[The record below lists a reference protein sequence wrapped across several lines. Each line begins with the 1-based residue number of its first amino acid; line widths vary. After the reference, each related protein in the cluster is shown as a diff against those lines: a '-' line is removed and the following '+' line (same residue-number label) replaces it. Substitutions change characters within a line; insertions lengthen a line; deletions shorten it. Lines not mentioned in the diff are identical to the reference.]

1 MNQSKAHFFSI
12 SLQAIYWMV
21 FCSIHS
27 YAAVFLSSLG
37 FASTNIGLVIA
48 ISSLISVFAQPIVGS
63 WIDQNNKV
71 RLKKAS
77 VILVAMAFVASVSLI
92 VILSSLSIALLFYML
107 ALIFTITLQ
116 PLFSALILQLKEK
129 QENVSFGV
137 SRAFGSLAFAG
148 ASAFIG
154 STVEKSTASVI
165 PYITSVL
172 LLALFLIVVNFP
184 VLIGSK
190 KSDKDHEQSMTVTD
204 PLDIPEKFVRR
215 VKKQYPTFL
224 WVIFGLSFIF
234 IFHSMANVFLVKIVQ
249 AVGGTQREFGF
260 ALSLMAMVEIP
271 VMMGSGILIRRFG
284 TRKLFTFSMVF
295 YVIRSIALL
304 MAGNIV
310 AIYFAQLLQALS
322 FALYI
327 PISVAYV
334 GEIMAKYDRVK
345 GQTLVVSA
353 TTLGSVTGSLLGGIV
368 IDMFGVPQMLV
379 IGAAST
385 VIGATLVLLGLKKGQ
400 DGTFLS

>member
-1 MNQSKAHFFSI
+1 MKPHFFSI

-37 FASTNIGLVIA
+37 FASTKIGLVIA
-48 ISSLISVFAQPIVGS
+48 ISSLISVFAQPIVGA
-63 WIDQNNKV
+63 WIDQNNAQ

-77 VILVAMAFVASVSLI
+77 VIIVAMALIASVILI
-92 VILSSLSIALLFYML
+92 LVLSNIAVALLFYML

-116 PLFSALILQLKEK
+116 PLFSALILQLKER
-129 QENVSFGV
+129 QESVSFGV

-154 STVEKSTASVI
+154 STVEQSTASVI
-165 PYITSVL
+165 PWITLFL
-172 LLALFLIVVNFP
+172 LLTLFLIVSRFP
-184 VLIGSK
+184 AIKASNISGSPLR
-190 KSDKDHEQSMTVTD
+190 HAQSADD
-204 PLDIPEKFVRR
+204 PLYIPEKFVKR

-224 WVIFGLSFIF
+224 WIIFGLSFIF
-234 IFHSMANVFLVKIVQ
+234 IFHSMANVFLVNIVQ
-249 AVGGTQREFGF
+249 AVGGTQRQFGF

-271 VMMGSGILIRRFG
+271 VMMGSGVLIRRFG
-284 TRKLFTFSMVF
+284 TRKLFMFSMIF

-304 MAGNIV
+304 LADNMM

-353 TTLGSVTGSLLGGIV
+353 TTLGSVTGSLLGGII
-368 IDMFGVPQMLV
+368 IDMFGVSQMLTV
-379 IGAAST
+379 AAAST
-385 VIGATLVLLGLKKGQ
+385 VIGATLVLLGLKK
-400 DGTFLS
+400 LPS

>member
-1 MNQSKAHFFSI
+1 MKPHFFSI

-37 FASTNIGLVIA
+37 FASTKIGLVIA
-48 ISSLISVFAQPIVGS
+48 ISSLISVFAQPIVGA
-63 WIDQNNKV
+63 WIDQNNAQ

-77 VILVAMAFVASVSLI
+77 VIIVAMALIASVILI
-92 VILSSLSIALLFYML
+92 LVLSNIAVALLFYML

-116 PLFSALILQLKEK
+116 PLFSALILQLKER
-129 QENVSFGV
+129 QESVSFGV

-154 STVEKSTASVI
+154 STVEQSTASVI
-165 PYITSVL
+165 PWITLFL
-172 LLALFLIVVNFP
+172 LLTLFLIVSRFP
-184 VLIGSK
+184 AIKASNISGSPLR
-190 KSDKDHEQSMTVTD
+190 HAQSADD
-204 PLDIPEKFVRR
+204 PLYIPEKFVKR

-224 WVIFGLSFIF
+224 WIIFGLSFIF
-234 IFHSMANVFLVKIVQ
+234 IFHSMANVFLVNIVQ
-249 AVGGTQREFGF
+249 AVGGTQRQFGF

-271 VMMGSGILIRRFG
+271 VMMGSGVLIRRFG
-284 TRKLFTFSMVF
+284 TRKLFMFSMIF

-304 MAGNIV
+304 LADNMM

-322 FALYI
+322 FAMYI

-353 TTLGSVTGSLLGGIV
+353 TTLGSVTGSLLGGII
-368 IDMFGVPQMLV
+368 IDMFGVSQMLTV
-379 IGAAST
+379 AAAST
-385 VIGATLVLLGLKKGQ
+385 VIGATLVLLGLKKVP
-400 DGTFLS
+400 S

>member
-12 SLQAIYWMV
+12 SLQAVYWMV

-48 ISSLISVFAQPIVGS
+48 VSSLISVFAQPIVGS
-63 WIDQNNKV
+63 WIDQNNIV

-77 VILVAMAFVASVSLI
+77 VILVAMALVASLMLI
-92 VILSSLSIALLFYML
+92 LILSSISIALIFYML
-107 ALIFTITLQ
+107 ALIFTITLT
-116 PLFSALILQLKEK
+116 PLFSSLILQLKEN

-148 ASAFIG
+148 VSAFIG

-165 PYITSVL
+165 PYITCVL
-172 LLALFLIVVNFP
+172 MLVLFLIVANFP
-184 VLIGSK
+184 ALKSPT
-190 KSDKDHEQSMTVTD
+190 KSDKAHKQNMTATD
-204 PLDIPEKFVRR
+204 QLDIPKKFVER
-215 VKKQYPTFL
+215 VNTQYPTFL
-224 WVIFGLSFIF
+224 WVISGLSFIF
-234 IFHSMANVFLVKIVQ
+234 IFHSLANVFLVKIVE

-271 VMMGSGILIRRFG
+271 VMMGSGKLIRRFG
-284 TRKLFTFSMVF
+284 TRKLFAFSMVF

-304 MAGNIV
+304 MAGNMV
-310 AIYFAQLLQALS
+310 AIYFAQLLQAFS
-322 FALYI
+322 FALFI

-334 GEIMAKYDRVK
+334 GEIMAKYDLVK
-345 GQTLVVSA
+345 GQTFVVSA
-353 TTLGSVTGSLLGGIV
+353 TTLGSVTGSLLGGFV

-385 VIGATLVLLGLKKGQ
+385 VIGATLVLFGLRKSQ
-400 DGTFLS
+400 A

>member
-12 SLQAIYWMV
+12 SLQAVYWMV

-48 ISSLISVFAQPIVGS
+48 VSSLISVFAQPIVGS
-63 WIDQNNKV
+63 WIDQNNIV

-77 VILVAMAFVASVSLI
+77 VILVAMALAASLMLI
-92 VILSSLSIALLFYML
+92 LILSSISIALIFYML
-107 ALIFTITLQ
+107 ALIFTITLT
-116 PLFSALILQLKEK
+116 PLFSSLILQLKEN

-148 ASAFIG
+148 VSAFIG

-165 PYITSVL
+165 PYITCVL
-172 LLALFLIVVNFP
+172 MLVLFLIVANFP
-184 VLIGSK
+184 AL
-190 KSDKDHEQSMTVTD
+190 KSPTKTDKAHKQNMTATD
-204 PLDIPEKFVRR
+204 QLDIPKKFVER
-215 VKKQYPTFL
+215 VNTQYPTFL
-224 WVIFGLSFIF
+224 WVISGLSFIF
-234 IFHSMANVFLVKIVQ
+234 IFHSLANVFLVKIVE

-271 VMMGSGILIRRFG
+271 VMMGSGKLIRRFG
-284 TRKLFTFSMVF
+284 TRKLFAFSMVF

-304 MAGNIV
+304 MAGNMV
-310 AIYFAQLLQALS
+310 AIYFAQLLQAFS
-322 FALYI
+322 FALFI

-334 GEIMAKYDRVK
+334 GEIMAKYDLVK
-345 GQTLVVSA
+345 GQTFVVSA
-353 TTLGSVTGSLLGGIV
+353 TTLGSVTGSLLGGFV

-385 VIGATLVLLGLKKGQ
+385 VIGATLVLFGLRKSQ
-400 DGTFLS
+400 A

>member
-1 MNQSKAHFFSI
+1 M
-12 SLQAIYWMV
+12 
-21 FCSIHS
+21 
-27 YAAVFLSSLG
+27 
-37 FASTNIGLVIA
+37 
-48 ISSLISVFAQPIVGS
+48 
-63 WIDQNNKV
+63 
-71 RLKKAS
+71 
-77 VILVAMAFVASVSLI
+77 
-92 VILSSLSIALLFYML
+92 
-107 ALIFTITLQ
+107 
-116 PLFSALILQLKEK
+116 
-129 QENVSFGV
+129 
-137 SRAFGSLAFAG
+137 
-148 ASAFIG
+148 
-154 STVEKSTASVI
+154 
-165 PYITSVL
+165 
-172 LLALFLIVVNFP
+172 IVVNFP

-190 KSDKDHEQSMTVTD
+190 KSVEALEKSMTVTD

-215 VKKQYPTFL
+215 VKRQYPTFL

-234 IFHSMANVFLVKIVQ
+234 IFHSMANVFLVKIVE
-249 AVGGTQREFGF
+249 AVGGTQRQFGF

-271 VMMGSGILIRRFG
+271 VMMGSGKLIRRFG
-284 TRKLFTFSMVF
+284 TRKLFAFSMVF

-304 MAGNIV
+304 MAGNMV

-334 GEIMAKYDRVK
+334 GEIMAKYDLVK

-385 VIGATLVLLGLKKGQ
+385 VIGATLVLLGLKKGIV
-400 DGTFLS
+400 

>member
-1 MNQSKAHFFSI
+1 MNQTKAHFFSI

-37 FASTNIGLVIA
+37 FTSTNIGLVIA
-48 ISSLISVFAQPIVGS
+48 VSSLISVFVQPIVGS
-63 WIDQNNKV
+63 WIDQNNKE
-71 RLKKAS
+71 RLKKSS
-77 VILVAMAFVASVSLI
+77 VFIVTMAFIASISLLF
-92 VILSSLSIALLFYML
+92 ILSSLSIALLFYML

-129 QENVSFGV
+129 QDNVSFGV

-165 PYITSVL
+165 PYITAVL
-172 LLALFLIVVNFP
+172 LFVLFLIVSNFP
-184 VLIGSK
+184 AVKAHNPAQVTAHDQIGA
-190 KSDKDHEQSMTVTD
+190 D
-204 PLDIPEKFVRR
+204 PFDIPEKFIKR
-215 VKKQYPTFL
+215 VKRQYPTFL
-224 WVIFGLSFIF
+224 WIIFGLSFIF

-249 AVGGTQREFGF
+249 AVGGTQRQFGF

-284 TRKLFTFSMVF
+284 TRKLFAFSMMF

-304 MAGNIV
+304 IAGNMV

-327 PISVAYV
+327 PISVAYI
-334 GEIMAKYDRVK
+334 GEIMAKYDLVK

-368 IDMFGVPQMLV
+368 IDRFGVPQMLI
-379 IGAAST
+379 IGVVST
-385 VIGATLVLLGLKKGQ
+385 VMGASFVLMGLKKGQ
-400 DGTFLS
+400 V

>member
-1 MNQSKAHFFSI
+1 MRPHFFSI

-48 ISSLISVFAQPIVGS
+48 ISSLISVFAQPIVGA
-63 WIDQNNKV
+63 WIDQNNAL

-77 VILVAMAFVASVSLI
+77 VIIVAMALIASVILI
-92 VILSSLSIALLFYML
+92 LVLSNIAVALLFYML

-116 PLFSALILQLKEK
+116 PLFSALILQLKER
-129 QENVSFGV
+129 QESVSFGV

-154 STVEKSTASVI
+154 STVEKSTAAAI
-165 PYITSVL
+165 PWITLFL
-172 LLALFLIVVNFP
+172 LLTLFLIVSRFP
-184 VLIGSK
+184 AIKASNISGSPFR
-190 KSDKDHEQSMTVTD
+190 HAQSIDD
-204 PLDIPEKFVRR
+204 PLYIPEMFVKR

-224 WVIFGLSFIF
+224 WIIFGLSFIF
-234 IFHSMANVFLVKIVQ
+234 IFHSMANVFLVNIVQ
-249 AVGGTQREFGF
+249 AVGGTQRQFGF

-271 VMMGSGILIRRFG
+271 VMMGSGLLIRRFG
-284 TRKLFTFSMVF
+284 TRKLFMFSMIF

-304 MAGNIV
+304 LADNMMG
-310 AIYFAQLLQALS
+310 IYFAQLLQALS
-322 FALYI
+322 FALYL

-353 TTLGSVTGSLLGGIV
+353 TTLGSVTGSLLGGII
-368 IDMFGVPQMLV
+368 IDMFGVSQMLTV
-379 IGAAST
+379 AAAST
-385 VIGATLVLLGLKKGQ
+385 VIGATLVLLGLKKVP
-400 DGTFLS
+400 S

>member
-1 MNQSKAHFFSI
+1 MKPHFFSI

-48 ISSLISVFAQPIVGS
+48 ISSLISVFAQPIVGA
-63 WIDQNNKV
+63 WIDQNNAQ

-77 VILVAMAFVASVSLI
+77 VIIVAMALIASVILI
-92 VILSSLSIALLFYML
+92 LVLSNIAVALLFYML

-116 PLFSALILQLKEK
+116 PLFSALILQLKER
-129 QENVSFGV
+129 QESVSFGV

-154 STVEKSTASVI
+154 STVEQSTASVI
-165 PYITSVL
+165 PWITLFL
-172 LLALFLIVVNFP
+172 LLTLFLIVSRFP
-184 VLIGSK
+184 AIKASNISGSPLR
-190 KSDKDHEQSMTVTD
+190 HAQSADD
-204 PLDIPEKFVRR
+204 PLYIPEKFVKR

-224 WVIFGLSFIF
+224 WIIFGLSFIF
-234 IFHSMANVFLVKIVQ
+234 IFHSMANVFLVNIVQ
-249 AVGGTQREFGF
+249 AVGGTQRQFGF

-271 VMMGSGILIRRFG
+271 VMMGSGVLIRRFG
-284 TRKLFTFSMVF
+284 TRKLFMFSMIF

-304 MAGNIV
+304 LADNMM

-322 FALYI
+322 FAMYI

-353 TTLGSVTGSLLGGIV
+353 TTLGSVTGSLLGGII
-368 IDMFGVPQMLV
+368 IDMFGVSQMLTV
-379 IGAAST
+379 AAAST
-385 VIGATLVLLGLKKGQ
+385 VIGATLVLLGLKK
-400 DGTFLS
+400 LPS